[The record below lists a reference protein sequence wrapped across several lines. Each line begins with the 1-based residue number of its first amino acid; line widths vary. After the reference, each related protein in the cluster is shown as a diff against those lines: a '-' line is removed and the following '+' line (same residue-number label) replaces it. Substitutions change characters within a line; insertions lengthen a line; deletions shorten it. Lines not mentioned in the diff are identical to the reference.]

1 MRLQTGCGGEVGW
14 LYRLS
19 DVLTEAYMVATDGW
33 YV

>member
-1 MRLQTGCGGEVGW
+1 MRLQTGCGEVGW
-14 LYRLS
+14 LYKVS